1 MRIVVTRPQVDG
13 KRTATA
19 LETLGHEVLL
29 APLMRI
35 DPLAA
40 DLDGAW
46 SAFAITSANA
56 VQAIAGN
63 STILGQKKL
72 PLFAVGKRSAEVA
85 RQAGFVDVISANG
98 DVEDLV
104 QLISA
109 RVVGAKT
116 PLLYLAGE
124 NLAADLVA
132 LLGAHGVNAE
142 MRSVY
147 RAVAEPFPAVLAAA
161 LEAGDVD
168 AVLHFSRRSAELFV
182 EGARTAGVAD
192 QALDVRHLCLSVQ
205 VAEALAGAS
214 RINVAQRPDEE
225 ALIALLQT
233 SPA

>member
-13 KRTATA
+13 KRTATM
-19 LETLGHEVLL
+19 LEMLGHEVLV
-29 APLMRI
+29 APLMRV
-35 DPLAA
+35 DPVAA
-40 DLDGAW
+40 DLGGTW
-46 SAFAITSANA
+46 SAFTITSANA

-63 STILGQKKL
+63 STILAQRKL
-72 PLFAVGKRSAEVA
+72 PLFAVGKRSAEAA
-85 RQAGFVDVISANG
+85 RQAGFDDVISANG
-98 DVEDLV
+98 DVDDLV
-104 QLISA
+104 RLIAA
-109 RVVGAKT
+109 RVVGAKA

-132 LLGAHGVNAE
+132 LLRAQGVNAE
-142 MRSVY
+142 MRIVY

-205 VAEALAGAS
+205 VAEALVGAT
-214 RINVAQRPDEE
+214 RINIAQRPDEE
-225 ALIALLQT
+225 ALIALLET
-233 SPA
+233 FPA